1 LALALS
7 EFRHYSWSEFQ
18 QSLIT
23 TIGDWEATPET
34 ERNEW
39 EYFDHW
45 VAALEDV
52 VDRHQLLT
60 APLLTDSG
68 DHALPAAH
76 DHDHDHD
83 HDH

>member
-1 LALALS
+1 
-7 EFRHYSWSEFQ
+7 
-18 QSLIT
+18 
-23 TIGDWEATPET
+23 
-34 ERNEW
+34 
-39 EYFDHW
+39 

-76 DHDHDHD
+76 DHDH
-83 HDH
+83 